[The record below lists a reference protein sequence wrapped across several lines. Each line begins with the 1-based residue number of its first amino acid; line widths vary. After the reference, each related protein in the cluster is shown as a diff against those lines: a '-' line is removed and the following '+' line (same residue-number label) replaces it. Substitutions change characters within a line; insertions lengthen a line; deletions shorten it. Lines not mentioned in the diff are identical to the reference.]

1 MPARIFS
8 STARQSNF
16 ADGRE
21 QIKEGI
27 HVDIVCFKTGFCN
40 PETVVKQGRRQ
51 FSLSRPEIN
60 IAVALDLGHKISM
73 LAKVCSAALNGIEAF
88 PVEVEVN
95 AGWGDTLI
103 VIVGLPD
110 AAVKESRDRVT
121 TALTNSGY
129 KFPMGRTTINLA
141 PADVKKE
148 GPSFDLPIALG
159 MLAASEQIETDQ
171 LDNFIAVGELAL
183 TGAVRSCKGVLPVAL
198 RAKADGKIGVLVPAE
213 NAAEA
218 AVVAGLQVIP
228 VQNLREAAQFLEGE
242 IKIAPVKVDIAR
254 IFEHEDEDELDFAEV
269 KGQENVK
276 RALEIAAAG
285 GHNALLIGPPG
296 TGKSML
302 AKRLPTILPPLT
314 LDEAL
319 ETTKIHSIVGLL
331 APGQALVT
339 RRPFRAPHHTA
350 SDAGLLGGNINP
362 TPGEIS
368 IAHHG
373 VLFLDELPEF
383 KRSVLETLRQPL
395 EEGRVTISRAAGT
408 MTFPSQFMLLA
419 AMNPTPDGKM
429 PGESKSSPREIQ
441 NYLGRISGPLLD
453 RIDLH
458 IEVPQVKFRE
468 ISGDRTGETSAQI
481 RERVVAA
488 RKRQHERFK
497 DKPKITCNAR
507 MGPKEL
513 KTFCALDDATKELL
527 QNAMADLNLSAR
539 AYDRILKV
547 ARTIADLAGAE
558 KISSDH
564 VSEAI
569 QYRSLDRQLW
579 A

>member
-1 MPARIFS
+1 MLARI
-8 STARQSNF
+8 
-16 ADGRE
+16 
-21 QIKEGI
+21 
-27 HVDIVCFKTGFCN
+27 
-40 PETVVKQGRRQ
+40 
-51 FSLSRPEIN
+51 
-60 IAVALDLGHKISM
+60 
-73 LAKVCSAALNGIEAF
+73 CSAAVNGIEAY

-95 AGWGDTLI
+95 VGYGDTLV

-110 AAVKESRDRVT
+110 AAVKESRDRVS

-129 KFPMGRTTINLA
+129 KFPMGKTTINLA

-148 GPSFDLPIALG
+148 GPSFDLPIAVG

-171 LDNFIAVGELAL
+171 LDHFVIVGELAL

-198 RAKADGKIGVLVPAE
+198 RAKADGKTGLLVPVE

-242 IKIAPVKVDIAR
+242 IKIAPVKVNIAKL
-254 IFEHEDEDELDFAEV
+254 FEHKDEDENDFAEV
-269 KGQENVK
+269 KGQESVK

-285 GHNALLIGPPG
+285 GHNVLLIGPPG

-302 AKRLPTILPPLT
+302 AKRLATILPPLS
-314 LDEAL
+314 LNEAL

-331 APGQALVT
+331 KPGQALVT
-339 RRPFRAPHHTA
+339 QRPFRAPHHTA

-368 IAHHG
+368 LAHHG

-383 KRSVLETLRQPL
+383 KRSVLETMRQPL
-395 EEGRVTISRAAGT
+395 EEGIVTISRAAGT
-408 MTFPSQFMLLA
+408 MTFPSQFMLVA

-429 PGESKSSPREIQ
+429 PGESKNSPREIQ

-458 IEVPQVKFRE
+458 VEVPQVKFRE
-468 ISGDRTGETSAQI
+468 ISGDKTGETSAEI
-481 RERVVAA
+481 RDARHRRAA
-488 RKRQHERFK
+488 ASAE
-497 DKPKITCNAR
+497 TV
-507 MGPKEL
+507 
-513 KTFCALDDATKELL
+513 CA
-527 QNAMADLNLSAR
+527 
-539 AYDRILKV
+539 
-547 ARTIADLAGAE
+547 
-558 KISSDH
+558 
-564 VSEAI
+564 
-569 QYRSLDRQLW
+569 
-579 A
+579 

>member
-1 MPARIFS
+1 
-8 STARQSNF
+8 
-16 ADGRE
+16 
-21 QIKEGI
+21 
-27 HVDIVCFKTGFCN
+27 
-40 PETVVKQGRRQ
+40 
-51 FSLSRPEIN
+51 
-60 IAVALDLGHKISM
+60 M
-73 LAKVCSAALNGIEAF
+73 LARVCSAALNGIDAYA
-88 PVEVEVN
+88 VEVEVN
-95 AGWGDTLI
+95 CGFGETLV

-110 AAVKESRDRVT
+110 AAVKESRDRVS
-121 TALTNSGY
+121 TALTNSGF
-129 KFPMGRTTINLA
+129 KFPMGKTTINLA

-148 GPSFDLPIALG
+148 GPSFDLPIAIG

-171 LDNFIAVGELAL
+171 LDNFVIVGELAL
-183 TGAVRSCKGVLPVAL
+183 TGGVRSCKGVLPIAL
-198 RAKADGKIGVLVPAE
+198 QARAAGKTGVLVPAE

-242 IKIAPVKVDIAR
+242 IKISPTRVDIAKL
-254 IFEHEDEDELDFAEV
+254 FAHPSDDEHDFSEV

-285 GHNALLIGPPG
+285 SHNVLLVGPPG

-302 AKRLPTILPPLT
+302 AKRLATILPPLT

-331 APGQALVT
+331 KSGQALVT
-339 RRPFRAPHHTA
+339 QRPFRAPHHTA

-368 IAHHG
+368 LAHHG

-383 KRSVLETLRQPL
+383 KRSVLETMRQPL
-395 EEGRVTISRAAGT
+395 EDGVVTISRAAGT
-408 MTFPSQFMLLA
+408 MTFPSQFMLVA

-429 PGESKSSPREIQ
+429 PHESRSSPREIQ

-458 IEVPQVKFRE
+458 VEVPPVKFRE
-468 ISGDRTGETSAQI
+468 IAGDRTGETSAQI
-481 RERVVAA
+481 RERVVNA
-488 RKRQHERFK
+488 RKRQQSRFAHK
-497 DKPKITCNAR
+497 RKITCNAL

-513 KTFCALDDATKELL
+513 KEFCALDETTKELL
-527 QNAMADLNLSAR
+527 KNAMADLNLSAR

-558 KISSDH
+558 KILSDH
-564 VSEAI
+564 ISEAI
-569 QYRSLDRQLW
+569 QYRSLDRQIW
-579 A
+579 S